1 MLRCKLRYYIDNV
14 CVILHILWKYCT
26 SAYLFAGFRD
36 TAAVY
41 QFYSLHPW
49 LPYIPFEHSYKNST
63 VVSKNNSRCKSTLL
77 RYEYEYVP
85 VLVFQSS
92 CCGLVVV
99 SRTLLSGKLQQLF
112 FQPNLLLS
120 RQQLVHRHSLIL
132 LQIQMQMPV
141 HYIVWS
147 SWHSGGRPSLAF
159 FVSHMADVV
168 PWLPSTPMVSRR
180 MHWAVQQF

>member
-1 MLRCKLRYYIDNV
+1 MKVLYI
-14 CVILHILWKYCT
+14 CVFVRWLGTRQPCT
-26 SAYLFAGFRD
+26 SFIVYIHGCHISHLSIPTKIAQWCQKIILDANPHCYGMSMNMFQCWCSSL
-36 TAAVY
+36 AA
-41 QFYSLHPW
+41 S
-49 LPYIPFEHSYKNST
+49 
-63 VVSKNNSRCKSTLL
+63 
-77 RYEYEYVP
+77 
-85 VLVFQSS
+85 
-92 CCGLVVV
+92 GLVVV